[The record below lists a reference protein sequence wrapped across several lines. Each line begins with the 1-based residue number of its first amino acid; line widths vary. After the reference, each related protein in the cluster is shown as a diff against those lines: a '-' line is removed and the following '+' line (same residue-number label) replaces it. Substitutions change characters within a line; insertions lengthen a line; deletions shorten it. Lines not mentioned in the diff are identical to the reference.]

1 VPKFG
6 LLISV
11 AAALAACARA
21 TPPKPPPL
29 PTPFPEIAT
38 TPELEQWAT
47 TRILAFRETK
57 EVETYIGLGLQVLP
71 ISAALESAEAQDFS
85 LVISS
90 AEPPPDWFA
99 TPLGLEPVVVVVNAD
114 NPLRDL
120 APGEVIRIFT
130 GQTDNWQTLGG
141 PDLAI
146 QPVVPLKGA
155 ETRSYL
161 QRTLLGN
168 RQFTSS
174 ALLGPNPEA
183 VLALVQEDLGAIGLL
198 PLSAVSSNV
207 GLLSLDGRD
216 PMQTAEYPWMMEI
229 LATAP
234 VEPADVVREWLA
246 WMQAADS

>member
-1 VPKFG
+1 MLKFG
-6 LLISV
+6 LLICAAV
-11 AAALAACARA
+11 ALGACARA
-21 TPPKPPPL
+21 APAKPLPV

-38 TPELEQWAT
+38 TPELELWAT
-47 TRILAFRETK
+47 ARILAFRETK
-57 EVETYIGLGLQVLP
+57 EVEAYIGLGLQVLP
-71 ISAALESAEAQDFS
+71 VSAALESAEAQEFS

-120 APGEVIRIFT
+120 ASDEVIRIFT
-130 GQTDNWQTLGG
+130 GRTDNWKILGG

-146 QPVVPLKGA
+146 QPVVPMESA

-161 QRTLLGN
+161 QRALLGN

-216 PMQTAEYPWMMEI
+216 PMKSAEYPWMMEI
-229 LATAP
+229 SAIAP

-246 WMQAADS
+246 WLQAADL